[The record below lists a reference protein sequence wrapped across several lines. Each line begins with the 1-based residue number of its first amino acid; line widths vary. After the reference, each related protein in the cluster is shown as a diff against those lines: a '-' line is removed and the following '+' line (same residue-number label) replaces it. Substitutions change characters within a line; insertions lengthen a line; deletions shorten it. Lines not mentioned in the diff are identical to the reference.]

1 MTDAPAAAGRA
12 AVEASPPRSRKT
24 TGAYSPIVLFDQPNV
39 TGRADLR
46 PLDACAPCAPPSPV
60 GSCDGNRSR
69 KVSTSPSPPRPLPPA
84 EQSMPWG
91 TVSLGLASCK
101 KEIAWRARG
110 AACRHARR
118 EDSEHKKLAAHT
130 AAQAGKAGGQQA
142 RARNLVVPVDLRVAW
157 FRDALVVAV
166 ELALALEVRAHIA
179 LTVELLQPHLLF
191 LSATGVSDYRKTPL
205 SPALLHIR
213 SGWIRGWCGD
223 GGGCDRARGR
233 ARTRACL
240 WRKVLTAV
248 CRLFACPEPLRLLA
262 AAGTAATARQSM
274 SAMPTLLRARLRR
287 ALNTAWLCAL
297 STRTVFSILACNP
310 LELSASKSSW
320 QLPAS
325 ALFRESACRE
335 MNRADRML

>member
-1 MTDAPAAAGRA
+1 MRSLRA
-12 AVEASPPRSRKT
+12 SISCRKLRRKQKPK
-24 TGAYSPIVLFDQPNV
+24 SL
-39 TGRADLR
+39 DL
-46 PLDACAPCAPPSPV
+46 SE
-60 GSCDGNRSR
+60 
-69 KVSTSPSPPRPLPPA
+69 STSPSSTCRA
-84 EQSMPWG
+84 EHAMGHRQPG
-91 TVSLGLASCK
+91 ASTMQQ
-101 KEIAWRARG
+101 EIAWSARG
-110 AACRHARR
+110 AARRHARR

-130 AAQAGKAGGQQA
+130 AALAGKAGGRQA

-262 AAGTAATARQSM
+262 AAGTAATTQSM

-287 ALNTAWLCAL
+287 AARLRAL
-297 STRTVFSILACNP
+297 SSPIIFSILVCKQ
-310 LELSASKSSW
+310 SVK
-320 QLPAS
+320 
-325 ALFRESACRE
+325 ALLGFPRPITFPRSACRE
-335 MNRADRML
+335 MNRADRMQ